1 MLSSSRMLM
10 SVARRSRVVQ
20 RRNFGGSA
28 APAEYTGAEA
38 KIRAVLPKDEDV
50 RFHIYQHSLKRKQKL
65 IYTHT
70 DCSRMDRYDGWNLCC

>member
-10 SVARRSRVVQ
+10 SVARRSRMTT

-28 APAEYTGAEA
+28 APAEYEGAEA

-50 RFHIYQHSLKRKQKL
+50 RLFFVYPFFFI
-65 IYTHT
+65 
-70 DCSRMDRYDGWNLCC
+70 